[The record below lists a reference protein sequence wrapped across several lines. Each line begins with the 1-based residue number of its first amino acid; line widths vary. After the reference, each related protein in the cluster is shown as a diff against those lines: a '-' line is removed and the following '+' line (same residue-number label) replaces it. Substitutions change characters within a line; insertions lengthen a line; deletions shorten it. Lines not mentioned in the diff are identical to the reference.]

1 MEKVKTS
8 DLSVQEI
15 KYGLIQMLISLD
27 EYGCEDLKHY
37 DKVVDSA
44 CILISQNYLS
54 DK

>member
-15 KYGLIQMLISLD
+15 KDGLVQMLISLD
-27 EYGCEDLKHY
+27 EYGCGDLEHY

-44 CILISQNYLS
+44 CILISQN
-54 DK
+54 